1 MCAELVRGI
10 IIKRKNMSITY
21 KNTHDF
27 SEQDLKDLFL
37 SVEWSSGHFPDKL
50 VIAMKNFKTVISAW
64 DGDKLVGMICAMDDG
79 IMNAYVHYLLVRPE
93 YQSKSIG
100 RELVER
106 VKEIYKDYLRVV
118 VVAYNEDL
126 AFYEHCGFKKA
137 DDASP
142 MFITSLWT

>member
-1 MCAELVRGI
+1 
-10 IIKRKNMSITY
+10 MSITY
-21 KNTHDF
+21 KDTHDF

-93 YQSKSIG
+93 YQGKGIG

-118 VVAYNEDL
+118 VVAYNEEL
-126 AFYEHCGFKKA
+126 SFYENCGFKKA
-137 DDASP
+137 DDASA